1 MSDIYKVI
9 VFRCDEKITKEYEN
23 KAVTMEKAIEL
34 AVKLF
39 KQYDDGNYSDLRVD
53 IYPWNEYVPLPMEDY
68 PVVFKAS
75 DGTLCKG
82 KMKVG
87 TYCRIGLYYDV
98 VEMLEEYK
106 LKQC

>member
-1 MSDIYKVI
+1 MRNAFKVI
-9 VFRCDEKITKEYEN
+9 VFGGDEAITGEYEN
-23 KAVTMEKAIEL
+23 RAETADKALEL

-39 KQYDDGNYSDLRVD
+39 KEHDDGNYPDLRVD
-53 IYPWNEYVPLPMEDY
+53 IYPLKEYLPLPAEDY
-68 PVVFKAS
+68 PVVFKDS
-75 DGTLCKG
+75 DGALCKG

-106 LKQC
+106 LK

>member
-9 VFRCDEKITKEYEN
+9 VFSDDTAITKEREN
-23 KAVTMEKAIEL
+23 KAETMEKAVEL

-39 KQYDDGNYSDLRVD
+39 KEYDDDTYPNLRVD
-53 IYPWNEYVPLPMEDY
+53 IYPFDEYVPLPAEDY
-68 PVVFKAS
+68 SVVFKDS
-75 DGTLCKG
+75 DGALCKG

-106 LKQC
+106 LK